1 MKLVATTCHPLVV
14 ILACLSIAYFAASIV
29 YLVGVR
35 IMKLGTPFK
44 DSLTLEQRIIMEKS
58 SRPRRNLFYI
68 SFMVALLVAV
78 CLVFVSFDS
87 N

>member
-1 MKLVATTCHPLVV
+1 MKLIVTTCHPVV
-14 ILACLSIAYFAASIV
+14 IILACMSIAYFVASIV

-44 DSLTLEQRIIMEKS
+44 DSLSLEQRMIMEKS
-58 SRPRRNLFYI
+58 SRPRRHLFYI

-78 CLVFVSFDS
+78 CLIFVSLDK
-87 N
+87 

>member
-1 MKLVATTCHPLVV
+1 MKLIATTCHPLVI
-14 ILACLSIAYFAASIV
+14 ILACLSIAYFVASIV

-35 IMKLGTPFK
+35 AMKLGTPFK
-44 DSLTLEQRIIMEKS
+44 DSLTLEQRMIMERS
-58 SRPRRNLFYI
+58 ARPRRNLFYI

-78 CLVFVSFDS
+78 CLIFVSFGD